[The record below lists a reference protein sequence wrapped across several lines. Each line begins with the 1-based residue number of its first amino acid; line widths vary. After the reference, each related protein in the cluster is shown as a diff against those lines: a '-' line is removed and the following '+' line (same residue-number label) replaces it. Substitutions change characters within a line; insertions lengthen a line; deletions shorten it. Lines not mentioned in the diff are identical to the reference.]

1 MTGAAECG
9 KPASV
14 RTGRKGRG
22 TMDQVYIGIDVSK
35 NTLDVACYSTREHWQ
50 FPNHDTG
57 IRELVELIRTQSPAL
72 VVAEATGG
80 YETAVAYALKKAGV
94 RCAVVNPRE
103 VRDFARATKHL
114 AKTDMIDAFVLAHFA
129 AVTKP
134 EPRPLSD
141 ENTREL
147 EAILARRHQVVEMLT
162 AEKNRL
168 HHARYPVR
176 DDILLHIAFLEQ
188 RLVDCDSSLEGRI
201 EESPVQREKYNLLMT
216 APGVGPNLAR
226 TLLVALPELGSLDRW
241 QIAALVGVAP
251 FNHDSGRRRGTRH
264 IRGGRS
270 DVRAALYMAT
280 LSATR
285 YNPLIRQFYIRL
297 CGKGKLKKV
306 ALVAC
311 MRKLLTILNA
321 MLKQNSPWA
330 VYQPEPSLSC
340 V

>member
-1 MTGAAECG
+1 
-9 KPASV
+9 
-14 RTGRKGRG
+14 
-22 TMDQVYIGIDVSK
+22 
-35 NTLDVACYSTREHWQ
+35 
-50 FPNHDTG
+50 
-57 IRELVELIRTQSPAL
+57 
-72 VVAEATGG
+72 
-80 YETAVAYALKKAGV
+80 
-94 RCAVVNPRE
+94 
-103 VRDFARATKHL
+103 
-114 AKTDMIDAFVLAHFA
+114 MIDACVLAHFA

-297 CGKGKLKKV
+297 CGKGKL
-306 ALVAC
+306 
-311 MRKLLTILNA
+311 TILNA